1 MRKVVLT
8 LIHFCNIHPFRK
20 HCQAQIKKAGKGNV
34 HTNHKYRKNKGKK
47 QICKT
52 KSICRIKP
60 RPLSGHFHHT
70 WTICLLMHPLQN
82 APKFKLIEQAKGGS
96 QMLGNSCQSMGSL
109 LTKLDNSTAWYM
121 NMSDY
126 LYRFFHC
133 LYWNQLNNRWQ
144 LIPIKCWWSLW
155 GSESQHFEISVFTH
169 HIHILLLLKTKCSLF
184 LGNPL

>member
-1 MRKVVLT
+1 MSTLT
-8 LIHFCNIHPFRK
+8 I
-20 HCQAQIKKAGKGNV
+20 
-34 HTNHKYRKNKGKK
+34 NKGKTKAKSKYAK
-47 QICKT
+47 QSSFAG
-52 KSICRIKP
+52 SI
-60 RPLSGHFHHT
+60 SGCFYHT

-109 LTKLDNSTAWYM
+109 PTKLDNSTAWYM

-133 LYWNQLNNRWQ
+133 VYWNQLNNRWQ
-144 LIPIKCWWSLW
+144 LIPTKCWWSLW
-155 GSESQHFEISVFTH
+155 RSESLYLRGKNQHFQISVFTH
-169 HIHILLLLKTKCSLF
+169 HIHILLLLKTKWSLF